1 MSSPFFSGTGPDDMG
16 MTLLI
21 TVILSPS
28 QDWQGGCPKTAKV
41 QFKEIGLYS
50 SAPHDGLPRPAESS
64 ISFRLDWP
72 VLHAG
77 AFLIARDLSQ
87 IDITVK

>member
-41 QFKEIGLYS
+41 QFKEIGLIFIG
-50 SAPHDGLPRPAESS
+50 AP
-64 ISFRLDWP
+64 
-72 VLHAG
+72 
-77 AFLIARDLSQ
+77 
-87 IDITVK
+87 